1 MFNLKQ
7 KIMKNIQ
14 NYLDYICLILC
25 GLITIIK
32 IYSNQYELA
41 NVYGTMFIWVLRTI
55 YLEHIINKK

>member
-1 MFNLKQ
+1 
-7 KIMKNIQ
+7 MKNIQ
-14 NYLDYICLILC
+14 NYLDYTCLILC
-25 GLITIIK
+25 ALITIIK